1 MASGKTFF
9 DTNVLLY
16 LLSADTAKAD
26 VAEGIMMNGGVISA
40 QVLNEFA
47 SVARRKMGMS
57 FLEIREVLTPIHRIC
72 DVAHLTLDTHIY
84 GLRIA
89 ERYKYNVWDAMIVA
103 SAMLADCAVLYT
115 EDMHHGQVLE
125 DRLQLINPF
134 LRADE

>member
-1 MASGKTFF
+1 MASGKAFF

-16 LLSADTAKAD
+16 LLSADTVKAD
-26 VAEGIMMNGGVISA
+26 VAEGIMVNGGVISA

-47 SVARRKMGMS
+47 SVAQRKMGMS
-57 FLEIREVLTPIHRIC
+57 FLEIREVLAPIHRIC
-72 DVAHLTLDTHIY
+72 DVAHLTLDTHIH

-103 SAMLADCAVLYT
+103 SALLADCAVLYT
-115 EDMHHGQVLE
+115 EDMRHGQIFE

-134 LRADE
+134 LRADG

>member
-1 MASGKTFF
+1 MASGKAFF

-16 LLSADTAKAD
+16 LLSADTVKAD
-26 VAEGIMMNGGVISA
+26 VAEGIMVNGGVISA

-47 SVARRKMGMS
+47 SVAQRKMGMS

-72 DVAHLTLDTHIY
+72 DVAHLTLDTHIH

-103 SAMLADCAVLYT
+103 SALLADCAVLYT
-115 EDMHHGQVLE
+115 EDMRHGQIFE

-134 LRADE
+134 LRADG

>member
-1 MASGKTFF
+1 MASGKAFF

-16 LLSADTAKAD
+16 LFSADIAKAD
-26 VAEGIMMNGGVISA
+26 VAEGIMVNGGVISA

-47 SVARRKMGMS
+47 SVGRRKMGMS

-72 DVAHLTLDTHIY
+72 DVAHLTLDTHIH

-103 SAMLADCAVLYT
+103 SALLADCAVLYT
-115 EDMHHGQVLE
+115 EDMHHGQIFE

>member
-1 MASGKTFF
+1 MASGKAFF

-16 LLSADTAKAD
+16 LFSADIAKAD
-26 VAEGIMMNGGVISA
+26 VAEGIMVNGGAIRA

-57 FLEIREVLTPIHRIC
+57 FLEIREVLAPIHRIC
-72 DVAHLTLDTHIY
+72 DVAHLTLDTHIH

-89 ERYKYNVWDAMIVA
+89 ERYNYNVWDAMIVA
-103 SAMLADCAVLYT
+103 SALLADCAVLYT
-115 EDMHHGQVLE
+115 EDMHHGQILE

>member
-1 MASGKTFF
+1 MASGKAFF

-16 LLSADTAKAD
+16 LFSADIAKAD
-26 VAEGIMMNGGVISA
+26 VAEGIMVNGGVISA

-47 SVARRKMGMS
+47 SVGRRKMGMS
-57 FLEIREVLTPIHRIC
+57 FLEIREVLAPIHRIC
-72 DVAHLTLDTHIY
+72 DVAHLTLDTHIH

-103 SAMLADCAVLYT
+103 SALLADCAVLYT
-115 EDMHHGQVLE
+115 EDMHHGQILE